1 MLTLIND
8 DAFLKKGFKIS
19 TDKSLLDMDMIF
31 HYLSDESYWGK
42 GISLD
47 RVKTSIENSMC
58 FGIYKDDKQ
67 VGFARMITDKA
78 TFGYLCDVFVL
89 NDYRRLGLSKWLVQ
103 TIVAHPELQGMRR
116 WLLAT
121 ADAHGLYKQFGFLPL
136 TSPENWMGIY
146 APYKK
151 D

>member
-31 HYLSDESYWGK
+31 HYLSDESYWAK